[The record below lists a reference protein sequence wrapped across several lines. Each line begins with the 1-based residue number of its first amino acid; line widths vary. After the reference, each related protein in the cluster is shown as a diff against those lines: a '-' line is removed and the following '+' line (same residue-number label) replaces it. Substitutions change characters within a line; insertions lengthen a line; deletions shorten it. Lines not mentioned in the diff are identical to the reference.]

1 MKTPF
6 HKTFYFKTADFA
18 DDKVKSLFCRAFKD
32 YADAAIHYS
41 YCIWDTYEHSRR
53 LAACWQNQA
62 NWEGPDGAAE
72 KARWLEENG
81 GGWTAEELDAFQVGE
96 EGFNKFYNEDIEKY
110 PWGTLFTR
118 HHLQD
123 FFHQEF
129 NVSGDTEEW
138 ELDPSADVWKIT
150 CDSRERYAFF
160 FALFTAVAQE
170 SGTTLRF
177 YCDGLMYELTP
188 GAQMPEVDHSDRE
201 CWRKPNEPKNNF
213 YADSQAFYAEE
224 DDFYVEEDDDNIPF

>member
-1 MKTPF
+1 MQPPF
-6 HKTFYFKTADFA
+6 KKTFYFKTADFT

-41 YCIWDTYEHSRR
+41 YCFWDTYEYTRR
-53 LAACWQNQA
+53 LAATWQNQA

-81 GGWTAEELDAFQVGE
+81 GGWTAEELDAFQDDE
-96 EGFNKFYNEDIEKY
+96 ECFNKFYNEDIEKY
-110 PWGTLFTR
+110 PWSALYTR

-123 FFHQEF
+123 FFHREF
-129 NVSGDTEEW
+129 NVSGDTKEW

-160 FALFTAVAQE
+160 FAMFTAVAQE

-177 YCDGLMYELTP
+177 YCDGMKFEITP
-188 GAQMPEVDHSDRE
+188 GVPMPAAPDEA
-201 CWRKPNEPKNNF
+201 KPELVHRWEHRSASEKSVKDLEPE
-213 YADSQAFYAEE
+213 EE
-224 DDFYVEEDDDNIPF
+224 DWPF